1 MSLPAVAIS
10 QAHHNDAALAGQA
23 CPDSVREVLTPER
36 CALARDTISRW
47 TSYQPTV
54 LHSLEG
60 LAAEIGIGALYYK
73 DESTRFGLGSFKA
86 LGGAYAVHQ
95 VLRQALDAAL
105 PDTTVSPDDINGRRF
120 AEMAKK
126 ITVVTAT
133 DGNHGRSVAWGAQRF
148 GCQCMI
154 YMHENVSP
162 ARQGAVEAF
171 GASVVR
177 VAGNYDDS
185 VRQADHDAKAN
196 GWHIVSDTSYPGYME
211 IPREVMA
218 GYTLMTTETMDQLP
232 TGVIP
237 THVFIQG
244 GCGGLAGAVG
254 ADLWH
259 RYGGKIPHLTVVEPV
274 PAACLYQS
282 ARAGKPQL
290 VNIVDESLMAGLS
303 CGEVSL
309 LGWQI
314 LKSAARHF
322 LTISDSAVAPLMKR
336 LAAGVPEDP
345 PIIAGESAIAG
356 LAGLIGAMGNEPLA
370 REMDLNS
377 KSRVLVFGTEGA
389 TDPAL
394 FEALAGTS
402 AENVVARS

>member
-1 MSLPAVAIS
+1 MSLPEVSIS
-10 QAHHNDAALAGQA
+10 QSHHNAAALVASA
-23 CPDSVREVLTPER
+23 CPASVSEVLGIAR
-36 CALARDTISRW
+36 CGLARDTISQW
-47 TSYQPTV
+47 AGHQPTA
-54 LHSLEG
+54 LHSLTG
-60 LAAEIGIGALYYK
+60 LAGEIGVGSLYYK

-86 LGGAYAVHQ
+86 LGGAYAVQH
-95 VLRQALDAAL
+95 VLRQALDAEMSDAEISL
-105 PDTTVSPDDINGRRF
+105 DDINTQRF
-120 AEMAKK
+120 AERINN

-162 ARQGAVEAF
+162 GRQEAVEAF
-171 GASVVR
+171 GAKVVR

-211 IPREVMA
+211 IPRDVMA
-218 GYTLMTTETMDQLP
+218 GYTLMTTEAMDQLP
-232 TGVIP
+232 EGVVP

-259 RYGGKIPHLTVVEPV
+259 RYGNKMPHLTVVEPM
-274 PAACLYQS
+274 PAACLYES
-282 ARAGKPQL
+282 ARAGEPQL

-314 LKSAARHF
+314 LKPGARHF
-322 LTISDSAVAPLMKR
+322 MTISDAPVAPLMQL
-336 LAAGVPEDP
+336 LAAGVSGDS
-345 PIIAGESAIAG
+345 PIVAGESAIAG
-356 LAGLIGAMGNEPLA
+356 LAGLIGAMQSERLA
-370 REMDLNS
+370 REMNLDAQ
-377 KSRVLVFGTEGA
+377 SRVLVFGTEGA
-389 TDPAL
+389 TDPEV
-394 FEALAGTS
+394 FEALVGTS
-402 AENVVARS
+402 AEKIAA

>member
-1 MSLPAVAIS
+1 MSLPEVSIS
-10 QAHHNDAALAGQA
+10 QSHHNAAALVASA
-23 CPDSVREVLTPER
+23 CPASVSEVLGIAR
-36 CALARDTISRW
+36 CGLARDTISQW
-47 TSYQPTV
+47 AGHQPTA
-54 LHSLEG
+54 LHSLTG
-60 LAAEIGIGALYYK
+60 LAGEIGVGSLYYK

-86 LGGAYAVHQ
+86 LGGAYAVQH
-95 VLRQALDAAL
+95 VLRQALDAEMSDAEISL
-105 PDTTVSPDDINGRRF
+105 DDINTQRF
-120 AEMAKK
+120 AERINN

-162 ARQGAVEAF
+162 GRQEAVEAF
-171 GASVVR
+171 GAKVVR

-211 IPREVMA
+211 IPRDVMA
-218 GYTLMTTETMDQLP
+218 GYTLMTTEAMDQLP
-232 TGVIP
+232 EGVVP

-259 RYGGKIPHLTVVEPV
+259 RYGNKMPHLTVVEPM
-274 PAACLYQS
+274 PAACLYES
-282 ARAGKPQL
+282 ARAGEPQL

-314 LKSAARHF
+314 LKPGARHF
-322 LTISDSAVAPLMKR
+322 MTISDAPVAPLMQL
-336 LAAGVPEDP
+336 LAVGVSGDS
-345 PIIAGESAIAG
+345 PIVAGESAIAG
-356 LAGLIGAMGNEPLA
+356 LAGLIGAMQSERLA
-370 REMDLNS
+370 REMNLDAQ
-377 KSRVLVFGTEGA
+377 SRVLVFGTEGA
-389 TDPAL
+389 TDPEV
-394 FEALAGTS
+394 FEALVGTS
-402 AENVVARS
+402 AEKIAA

>member
-1 MSLPAVAIS
+1 MSLPEVSIS
-10 QAHHNDAALAGQA
+10 QSHHNAAALVASA
-23 CPDSVREVLTPER
+23 CPASVSEVLGIAR
-36 CALARDTISRW
+36 CGLARDTISQW
-47 TSYQPTV
+47 AGHQPTA
-54 LHSLEG
+54 LHSLTG
-60 LAAEIGIGALYYK
+60 LAGEIGVGSLYYK

-86 LGGAYAVHQ
+86 LGGAYAVQH
-95 VLRQALDAAL
+95 VLRQALDAEMSDAEISL
-105 PDTTVSPDDINGRRF
+105 DDINTQRF
-120 AEMAKK
+120 AERINN

-162 ARQGAVEAF
+162 GRQEAVEAF
-171 GASVVR
+171 GAKVVR
-177 VAGNYDDS
+177 VPGNYDDS

-211 IPREVMA
+211 IPRDVMA
-218 GYTLMTTETMDQLP
+218 GYTLMTTEAMDQLP
-232 TGVIP
+232 EGVVP

-259 RYGGKIPHLTVVEPV
+259 RYGNKMPHLTVVEPM
-274 PAACLYQS
+274 PAACLYES
-282 ARAGKPQL
+282 ARAGEPQL

-314 LKSAARHF
+314 LKPGARHF
-322 LTISDSAVAPLMKR
+322 MTISDAPVAPLMQL
-336 LAAGVPEDP
+336 LAVGVSGDS
-345 PIIAGESAIAG
+345 PIVAGESAIAG
-356 LAGLIGAMGNEPLA
+356 LAGLIGAMQSERLA
-370 REMDLNS
+370 REMNLDAQ
-377 KSRVLVFGTEGA
+377 SRVLVFGTEGA
-389 TDPAL
+389 TDPEV
-394 FEALAGTS
+394 FEALVGTS
-402 AENVVARS
+402 AEKIAA